1 MDRTKILLI
10 DDDTVLGSII
20 TTALK
25 DEGYDV
31 HYQSSLIGITTI
43 LNKISPSIMILD
55 VEIGTDDGIDIASE
69 LKMTAPGIPILYIS
83 SHTESSE
90 VVRALQ
96 SGAVG
101 YLKKPFDIEELIA
114 YVNRYAHP
122 VCNTTIRIGSF
133 ELDLQKRILFQ
144 GSKELK
150 NLSKLEFSVL
160 KLLYSHKGEI
170 VLYEKIE
177 ELWGD
182 TTMNEHSLYN
192 YIVKLRKLLASD
204 SNISISTI
212 GGSGYMLCIKE

>member
-1 MDRTKILLI
+1 MNRTKILLI
-10 DDDTVLGSII
+10 DDDIVLSSII

-25 DEGYDV
+25 DEGYEI
-31 HYQSSLIGITTI
+31 HYQSSLTGVSTI
-43 LNKISPSIMILD
+43 LNEFKPNIIILD
-55 VEIGTDDGIDIASE
+55 VKIGTSDGIDCAPE
-69 LKMTAPGIPILYIS
+69 FKMVAPETPILYIS
-83 SHTESSE
+83 AHLESSE
-90 VVRALQ
+90 VTRALKA
-96 SGAVG
+96 GGVA

-150 NLSKLEFSVL
+150 KLSKLEFSVL